1 MSNGNG
7 SFRIALSNDQASSLR
22 RVVDTESIVPP
33 PKPKP
38 EPDPTPEPDPV
49 PPEDTA
55 PAAEPPAPEPRPAS
69 SAQPR
74 PQPLPT
80 PQRDPARPRRTPVPR
95 RAAARGRRKK
105 GSPMTLVAVLLA
117 LAAVASVALRNLPDD
132 WPEQLPAF
140 IQDLQH

>member
-1 MSNGNG
+1 MSNANG

-33 PKPKP
+33 PKREP
-38 EPDPTPEPDPV
+38 EPSPEPEPAPA
-49 PPEDTA
+49 PPEAAAPDA
-55 PAAEPPAPEPRPAS
+55 APPAAEPRPEPRP
-69 SAQPR
+69 QPR
-74 PQPLPT
+74 PHPLPP
-80 PQRDPARPRRTPVPR
+80 PQPDPARPRRTPVPR

-117 LAAVASVALRNLPDD
+117 LAAAASVAMRTLPDD
-132 WPEQLPAF
+132 WPERLPAF

>member
-1 MSNGNG
+1 MSNSNG
-7 SFRIALSNDQASSLR
+7 SFRIALSNDQATSLR

-33 PKPKP
+33 PKR
-38 EPDPTPEPDPV
+38 EPDPAPKPDPA

-55 PAAEPPAPEPRPAS
+55 APEPSAEHR
-69 SAQPR
+69 AQPPQPQ
-74 PQPLPT
+74 PQPLP
-80 PQRDPARPRRTPVPR
+80 PARPDPARPRRTPVPR
-95 RAAARGRRKK
+95 RPAVRGRRKK
-105 GSPMTLVAVLLA
+105 RSPMTLVAVLLA